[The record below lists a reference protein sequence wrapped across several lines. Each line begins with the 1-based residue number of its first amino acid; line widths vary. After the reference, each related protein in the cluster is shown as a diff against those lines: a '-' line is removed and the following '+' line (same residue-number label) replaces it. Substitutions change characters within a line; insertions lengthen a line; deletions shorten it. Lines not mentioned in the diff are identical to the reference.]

1 MPHPS
6 YDKAV
11 REGQKKQ
18 RSKYHLDSF
27 SAKAVGKD
35 WPSFKQLK
43 EEVYRKHPEK
53 YGGSPDKLLN
63 YKLDDINKRQA
74 AKKRSRPKYSK

>member
-1 MPHPS
+1 MAHPS

-11 REGQKKQ
+11 LEGQKKQ
-18 RSKYHLDSF
+18 RSQYHLDSF
-27 SAKAVGKD
+27 SAKAIGKD

-43 EEVYRKHPEK
+43 EVYRDNPKK
-53 YGGSPDKLLN
+53 YKGSPDKILN